1 MMIKERIIKG
11 GLSVMLAT
19 SMIMGTLPYGSVEV
33 LAAQS
38 ISAETGTTREAT
50 KVSGTWGTCNW
61 TIDNGTLTIS
71 GGEVEIGRTS
81 DYYKRTWSNY
91 QNDIKKVII
100 SGKIIAL
107 KKSLDSLFHGMGSL
121 ETIEGINNI
130 DTSEATSMASMFA
143 GCKSLVTLDLSG
155 FDTGKVT
162 TMINMFYGCNSLT
175 TLDVSKFNTSEVRDM
190 SRMFQDCKK
199 LQNIDLSNFN
209 TSEVTN
215 MWCMFDGC
223 KSLTAL
229 DVSGFDTSKVTN
241 MAYMFYGCE
250 LLTNLNLSN
259 FDTSK
264 VTDMWD
270 MFCYCSSLT
279 ALDVSSFDTGKVTGM
294 KSMFLWCRALKT
306 LDISGFDTSKV
317 TDMSAMFNGCSSLTT
332 LDVSGFDTS
341 KVTNM
346 GSMFYGCI
354 KLQNIDVSGFDTSKV
369 KSMYAMF
376 SYYSS
381 LTALDVSNF
390 DTSKVTNMGEM
401 FRGCSSLT
409 ALDVSGFD
417 TNKVTNMRM
426 MFNGCSSLT
435 TLDLSKFDI
444 SNVKEMS
451 NMFYRDS
458 ISLIKLPVKLGN
470 NGETFSNELKKGMTA
485 GGWIDETTGTKY
497 ANVQSIELLE
507 GHAYKLTPKGE
518 ESSIEEIIEN
528 NNLSYSVKK
537 NSAGIQMLTGVG
549 TACKADTLKVGFG
562 KNVVL
567 KSSEGIQLADDAIVG
582 TGCVVE
588 LTHDGNVIDTV
599 NVVVKGDTDGTGT
612 IDVLDMEVIQK
623 SILGIGD
630 KLDGAYREAASLSG
644 GDDITVLDMEAIQKD
659 ILGIEK
665 IK

>member
-19 SMIMGTLPYGSVEV
+19 SMIIGTLPYGSGEV

-38 ISAETGTTREAT
+38 ISAETGTTREST

-71 GGEVEIGRTS
+71 GGEVNVGRKWQS
-81 DYYKRTWSNY
+81 YKST
-91 QNDIKKVII
+91 ITKVVIT
-100 SGKIIAL
+100 GKIVA
-107 KKSLDSLFHGMGSL
+107 KGKSLNRLFEQMRLL
-121 ETIEGINNI
+121 ETIEGIEYL
-130 DTSEATSMASMFA
+130 DTSNATSMEWMF
-143 GCKSLVTLDLSG
+143 
-155 FDTGKVT
+155 
-162 TMINMFYGCNSLT
+162 
-175 TLDVSKFNTSEVRDM
+175 
-190 SRMFQDCKK
+190 
-199 LQNIDLSNFN
+199 SNC
-209 TSEVTN
+209 SA
-215 MWCMFDGC
+215 
-223 KSLTAL
+223 LTAL
-229 DVSGFDTSKVTN
+229 D
-241 MAYMFYGCE
+241 
-250 LLTNLNLSN
+250 L
-259 FDTSK
+259 
-264 VTDMWD
+264 
-270 MFCYCSSLT
+270 
-279 ALDVSSFDTGKVTGM
+279 
-294 KSMFLWCRALKT
+294 
-306 LDISGFDTSKV
+306 SGFDTSKV
-317 TDMSAMFNGCSSLTT
+317 TDMGSMFNGCS
-332 LDVSGFDTS
+332 
-341 KVTNM
+341 
-346 GSMFYGCI
+346 

-369 KSMYAMF
+369 
-376 SYYSS
+376 
-381 LTALDVSNF
+381 
-390 DTSKVTNMGEM
+390 TNMWFM
-401 FRGCSSLT
+401 FFGCSSLT
-409 ALDVSGFD
+409 ALDVSRFDTSKVTYMTGMFSGCSALTALDLSGFD
-417 TNKVTNMRM
+417 TSKVTSMYAV
-426 MFNGCSSLT
+426 FSDCSALT
-435 TLDLSKFDI
+435 ALDLSKFDI

-470 NGETFSNELKKGMTA
+470 NGETFSNELKNGMTA

-497 ANVQSIELLE
+497 ANVASTELLE
-507 GHAYKLTPKGE
+507 GHTYKLTPKGE

-528 NNLSYSVKK
+528 NNLSYSVNK

-549 TACKADTLKVGFG
+549 LACKADTLKVGFG

-612 IDVLDMEVIQK
+612 INVLDMEVIQK
-623 SILGIGD
+623 SILGIAD